1 MADKTPVK
9 AIFTGSDVTSLG
21 EFVSGDTVPVT
32 AGGTGATT
40 ASGART
46 SLGLVPGTDVAS
58 LVGGKIPSAQIPDIA
73 ISDYLG
79 SVASQVLM
87 LALSGQKGDWCTR
100 SDLGTNWI
108 ITGDDPTL
116 LAGWTQLSYPTAPV
130 ISVNGETGA
139 VSLSAADVGAEP
151 ADATILKDADIGV
164 SVQAYDADLT
174 TWAGKTAPTGTV
186 VGTTDTQTLTNKKIT
201 GLDETKTAPSISA
214 GTLTLDCNA
223 GNVFAVSLNANI
235 TTLSFSNVP
244 TTGTAYALTLSFTAD
259 GTART
264 VAWGAAVKWPGGTA
278 PTLTSTN
285 GKVDTF
291 VLTTWDGG
299 TTWYAFVAGQNS

>member
-21 EFVSGDTVPVT
+21 EFASGDTVPVT

-116 LAGWTQLSYPTAPV
+116 LAGWTQSSYPTAPV
-130 ISVNGETGA
+130 ISVNGETQA
-139 VSLSAADVGAEP
+139 RFHCQQQMLVQSRQMR
-151 ADATILKDADIGV
+151 TILKDADIGV

-186 VGTTDTQTLTNKKIT
+186 VGTTDTQTTP
-201 GLDETKTAPSISA
+201 TKQ
-214 GTLTLDCNA
+214 
-223 GNVFAVSLNANI
+223 SLNWMK
-235 TTLSFSNVP
+235 LKPQPVFQ
-244 TTGTAYALTLSFTAD
+244 
-259 GTART
+259 REH
-264 VAWGAAVKWPGGTA
+264 
-278 PTLTSTN
+278 
-285 GKVDTF
+285 
-291 VLTTWDGG
+291 
-299 TTWYAFVAGQNS
+299 